1 MESIT
6 KLEVGQGEKDAQS
19 HGVDT
24 VDLVVDHLRNFI
36 REQGLREGAVL
47 PSEAELAKLFGSSRN
62 TVREA
67 IRTLKAYGL
76 IESRRHV
83 GAMIVDRRQEAMMN
97 LFSFAVDVNAET
109 FRDVQ
114 GFRRLIEIN
123 CAETLMRLEDQSYLD
138 DAAAINQRMRDTPD
152 HAEAAVLD
160 YQVHR
165 TMVDAVGNRTMSEVY
180 GVLRPVICRLC
191 ELGKRSR
198 DSTIRAYEQHQLI
211 IDALRRKDSIEV
223 AYRYSVHLD
232 SGLVYLPAPP
242 ARAAVKKRR
251 KKK

>member
-1 MESIT
+1 MESIAN
-6 KLEVGQGEKDAQS
+6 LEVDQDEKGAPPQS
-19 HGVDT
+19 VDT
-24 VDLVVDHLRNFI
+24 VDLVVNHLRNYI

-47 PSEAELAKLFGSSRN
+47 PPEAELAKLFGSSRN

-83 GAMIVDRRQEAMMN
+83 GAVIIDRRQEAMMN

-123 CAETLMRLEDQSYLD
+123 ITDTLMRLEDQSFLD
-138 DAAAINQRMRDTPD
+138 DAAAINRRMRDTVD
-152 HAEAAVLD
+152 HAEAAALD
-160 YQVHR
+160 YLFHR
-165 TMVDAVGNRTMSEVY
+165 TLVDAAGNRTLSEVY

-191 ELGKRSR
+191 ELGKRSH
-198 DSTIRAYEQHQLI
+198 DSTVSAFEQHAQI
-211 IDALRRKDSIEV
+211 IDALRRKEPIEV
-223 AYRYSVHLD
+223 AYRYSIHLE
-232 SGLVYLPAPP
+232 SGLVYLPSPP
-242 ARAAVKKRR
+242 ARTVVEKKR
-251 KKK
+251 KKQ

>member
-138 DAAAINQRMRDTPD
+138 DAAA
-152 HAEAAVLD
+152 VLD

-198 DSTIRAYEQHQLI
+198 DSTIRAYEQHQQI

-232 SGLVYLPAPP
+232 SGLVYLPSPP
-242 ARAAVKKRR
+242 ARAALKKQR